1 MTEREIDSTE
11 GAAEFPSVQ
20 YCVEVG
26 ASFDGPVV
34 QVSFDGFLDG
44 EHADY
49 FARYILKMLE
59 LNAKGSPSGYMN

>member
-1 MTEREIDSTE
+1 MTIDTTERVVD
-11 GAAEFPSVQ
+11 FPGVQ
-20 YCVEVG
+20 CCVEIG
-26 ASFDGPVV
+26 TSFDGPTV
-34 QVSFDGFLDG
+34 QVSFDGFADA

>member
-1 MTEREIDSTE
+1 MTIDMTEKAVD
-11 GAAEFPSVQ
+11 FPDVQ

-34 QVSFDGFLDG
+34 QVSFDGFVDA

-59 LNAKGSPSGYMN
+59 LNAKGSPSGYIN